1 MLKVNQRA
9 KSALFIRE
17 FSKIR
22 LWKIY
27 VLIGSII
34 WDLFFFLM
42 QFPKKLIFNNFLMKI
57 KRFVQ

>member
-1 MLKVNQRA
+1 MLKVMNQRA

-34 WDLFFFLM
+34 WDLFFFNAIS
-42 QFPKKLIFNNFLMKI
+42 QETYF
-57 KRFVQ
+57 

>member
-34 WDLFFFLM
+34 WDLFFLM
-42 QFPKKLIFNNFLMKI
+42 QFPKKLIFNNFSMKI